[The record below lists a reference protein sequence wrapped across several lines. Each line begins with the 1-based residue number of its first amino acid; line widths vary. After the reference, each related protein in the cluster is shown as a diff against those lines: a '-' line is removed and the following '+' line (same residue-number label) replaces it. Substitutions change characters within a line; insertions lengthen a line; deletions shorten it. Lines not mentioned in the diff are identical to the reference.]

1 MPSPSNEQQSKV
13 SATLGFA
20 VYAAARTVTGAYR
33 RALKPLGLT
42 FPQYLV
48 LVVLSS
54 RDGATVSD
62 IGNELRLETGTLT
75 PVLKRLEADGVVSRQ
90 RSRIDE
96 REVEIWLTQRGRGL
110 LDRVADAHQ
119 GVERLF
125 AMSETDSD
133 KLRDEL
139 LALIQ
144 RLDSAG
150 P

>member
-1 MPSPSNEQQSKV
+1 MPPPSNEQHSQV
-13 SATLGFA
+13 SEKLGFA

-48 LVVLSS
+48 LVVLSA

-75 PVLKRLEADGVVSRQ
+75 PVLKRLESDGVVSRQ

-96 REVEIWLTQRGRGL
+96 REVEIWLTQRGRDL
-110 LDRVADAHQ
+110 LERVSAAHES
-119 GVERLF
+119 VERLF
-125 AMSETDSD
+125 DMSEADSS
-133 KLRDEL
+133 KLRDDL
-139 LALIQ
+139 LALI
-144 RLDSAG
+144 RTLDSAA